1 MPNWVDLSS
10 KGTAEIEKAI
20 QGSQM
25 ELLKSYKSA
34 ADSVNKEIAELY
46 AKYSEKGILS
56 NADVQKYN
64 RLTNLEKS
72 IDGVV
77 KGLKNKT
84 VNSVGKILEG
94 AYKESYY
101 LNMYLTEM
109 QTKAG
114 IGFSTV
120 NQNMVTAAVMLPQSG
135 LTYIQTITKNFADSL
150 TKIKA
155 TITNGIIRGD
165 SYATMSKR
173 VRDVFG
179 GNAYNAERVIRT
191 EAHRTM
197 IEGSLASYDAA
208 EELGVKSR
216 RMWVA
221 TLDTRTRDT
230 HGDIDGQY
238 AGDEGFFT
246 FSDGVSTRGPGL
258 SGYAEHDINC
268 RCRVIAIVEGY
279 EPTQRRESGG
289 EVLPFMSYSEW
300 KELRGVA

>member
-1 MPNWVDLSS
+1 MPNYIDLSA
-10 KGTAEIEKAI
+10 KGTAEIEAAI
-20 QGSQM
+20 RGSQM
-25 ELLKSYKSA
+25 ELLSAYKA
-34 ADSVNKEIAELY
+34 AAESVNKEIAVLY
-46 AKYSEKGILS
+46 SKYSEKGVLS
-56 NADVQKYN
+56 YAEVQKYN

-72 IDGVV
+72 IDGIV
-77 KGLKNKT
+77 KSLKNKT
-84 VNSVGKILEG
+84 VSVVGKTIEG

-120 NQNMVTAAVMLPQSG
+120 SQKAVTAAVMLPQSG
-135 LTYIQTITKNFADSL
+135 LTFIQTITKNFADSL
-150 TKIKA
+150 VKIKQ
-155 TITNGIIRGD
+155 TLTNGIIRGD

-179 GNAYNAERVIRT
+179 GNAYNSERVIRT

-197 IEGSLASYDAA
+197 VQGSIDSYDQA

-216 RMWVA
+216 RMWVS
-221 TLDTRTRDT
+221 TLDNRTRDT
-230 HGDIDGQY
+230 HQDIDGQY
-238 AGDEGFFT
+238 ADDEGYFT
-246 FSDGVSTRGPGL
+246 FSDGVQTRGPGL

-279 EPTQRRESGG
+279 EPKERREGGG
-289 EVLPFMSYSEW
+289 EAIPYMPYSEW
-300 KELRGVA
+300 KELRNIA